1 MLNLNKVIIK
11 SGDSLVSQI
20 TQTSVTLD
28 LTKEETETILLM
40 LKESHF
46 KGEHV
51 EKIYVLACKLQQ
63 YYSGL

>member
-11 SGDSLVSQI
+11 NGDPLV
-20 TQTSVTLD
+20 TNMQTSVTLD